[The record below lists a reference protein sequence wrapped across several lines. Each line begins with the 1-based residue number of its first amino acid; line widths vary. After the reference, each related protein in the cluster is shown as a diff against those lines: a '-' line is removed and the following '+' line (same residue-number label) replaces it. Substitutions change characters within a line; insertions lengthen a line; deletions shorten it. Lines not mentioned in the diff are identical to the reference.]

1 MFSSP
6 PSMDLIRSGR
16 YIDRPINSPSQ
27 GFPPPFSL
35 RSVFII
41 RVAKSLAMYIHSRVS
56 RLDILRP
63 LAIIDFPAFRLP
75 PFPPPSVP
83 SRQGDN
89 TAKIISVTRH
99 ATCRCNFATISNF
112 LGSLA
117 FSPSLL
123 PRRFPF
129 AEGKGGGDGNRDR
142 ITGSEARRK
151 EKGELLEERGQERG
165 RACTPRTNFRGPF
178 SLCSPVV
185 CCFVYC

>member
-1 MFSSP
+1 MLVMLVACLPRYANVLLSSVAHDGSNASSIKPLHRSTNQFSFSRFSS
-6 PSMDLIRSGR
+6 L
-16 YIDRPINSPSQ
+16 
-27 GFPPPFSL
+27 FSL
-35 RSVFII
+35 RSAFII
-41 RVAKSLAMYIHSRVS
+41 RVVKSLAMYIYSRIS

-75 PFPPPSVP
+75 SSFPPSIP

-117 FSPSLL
+117 FSPFLL

-129 AEGKGGGDGNRDR
+129 AEGKGRGDGNRDR
-142 ITGSEARRK
+142 ITGSKARK
-151 EKGELLEERGQERG
+151 KERGE
-165 RACTPRTNFRGPF
+165 P
-178 SLCSPVV
+178 SE
-185 CCFVYC
+185 